1 MHELIRKSFFLK
13 FLLFTIV
20 IGNIYVG
27 LQCLFHL
34 LQLHFLDEY
43 LRWYPFKA
51 SGPWHFLLLVGTILT
66 LMGAYR
72 IYRNG
77 REGFKIYVLGKTLV
91 FLGYIVLMVLE
102 YQISALPFPW
112 VLIPILL
119 GIEAIYPM
127 VLYLSLRQP
136 KNRRVFK

>member
-1 MHELIRKSFFLK
+1 
-13 FLLFTIV
+13 
-20 IGNIYVG
+20 
-27 LQCLFHL
+27 
-34 LQLHFLDEY
+34 
-43 LRWYPFKA
+43 
-51 SGPWHFLLLVGTILT
+51 
-66 LMGAYR
+66 MGAYR

-77 REGFKIYVLGKTLV
+77 MEGFKIYVLGKTLV